1 MLRRTLMASAAATA
15 MLGGMAI
22 ADGHE
27 TTKVGFVYVGPIGDG
42 GWTYEHHQGLLAVEE
57 HFGDAV
63 ETVFV
68 ESVPEGPDSERVMQ
82 QMALEGADI
91 IFTTSFGYMDPT
103 INVAAQFPDVVFEHA
118 TGYKTSDNVSNYS
131 ARFYEGRAVQGHIA
145 GHLTE
150 SNTIGYIA
158 SIPIPEVI
166 RGINAAYIHAKEV
179 NPDVEFR
186 IIWLFTWFD
195 PAKEADAANT
205 LIEQGADVILQH
217 TDSTAPQA
225 AAAAFNEANDT
236 TVYTFGQASDMIEFA
251 PLPRVSSIIDNWAP
265 YYIERTQA
273 VMDGTW
279 ETSSR
284 WDGMDTGMVK
294 MGEMT
299 DAIPEDV
306 RASAQEMID
315 AITAG
320 EYHPFTGPI
329 NRQDGSVWLAEGE
342 TAEDFGDDG
351 IAGMNFY
358 VEGLTAEIP
367 Q

>member
-1 MLRRTLMASAAATA
+1 MLRRTLLASAAATA
-15 MLGGMAI
+15 MLSGAAF

-27 TTKVGFVYVGPIGDG
+27 PVKVGFVYVGPIGDG

-68 ESVPEGPDSERVMQ
+68 ESVPEGPDAERVMT
-82 QMALEGADI
+82 QMALEGADL

-103 INVAAQFPDVVFEHA
+103 INVAANFPNVRFEHA
-118 TGYKTSDNVSNYS
+118 TGYKQADNVSVYS

-145 GHLTE
+145 GQMTE
-150 SNTIGYIA
+150 SNVIGYIA
-158 SIPIPEVI
+158 SFPIPEVI
-166 RGINAAYIHAKEV
+166 RGINAAYLHAKEV
-179 NPDVEFR
+179 NPDVEFK
-186 IIWLFTWFD
+186 IIWAYTWFD
-195 PAKEADAANT
+195 PAKEAEAANV
-205 LIEQGADVILQH
+205 LIEQGADIILQH

-225 AAAAFNEANDT
+225 AAQAAGG
-236 TVYTFGQASDMIEFA
+236 VYTFGQASDMIEFA
-251 PLPRVSSIIDNWAP
+251 PAPRISSIIDNWAP

-273 VMDGTW
+273 VIDGDW
-279 ETSSR
+279 ESVST
-284 WDGMDTGMVK
+284 WDGMDTGMVEI
-294 MGEMT
+294 GEMT

-306 RASAQEMID
+306 RASAQAMID

-329 NRQDGSVWLAEGE
+329 NKQDGSAWLAEGE
-342 TAEDFGDDG
+342 TAADFGDDG
-351 IAGMNFY
+351 IAGMSFY